1 MPIKFSKSDFWRAF
15 VAGEGIALLL
25 IPILKNLK
33 IFNLTLVFIWIIFL
47 PFAAALGLYLVHR
60 LTIHRWPVAF
70 QVAKYGIIGLLNT
83 FLAAAIFNF
92 LILIT
97 GIARGLWMDVFIAVS
112 FCGGLTN
119 SFFWNKFW
127 TFNANNTGKTKK
139 EYVNFFVVTGI
150 VSLLNAFLMHI
161 LINVIGAPHGLDPR
175 VWANIA
181 FFVLIPISFLGNF
194 FGYKIFVFR
203 KS

>member
-15 VAGEGIALLL
+15 IAGEGIALLSL
-25 IPILKNLK
+25 PIFKNLK
-33 IFNLTLVFIWIIFL
+33 IFNLNLIFIWIIFL
-47 PFAAALGLYLVHR
+47 PFAAALGLYFVYR
-60 LTIHRWPVAF
+60 LTINRWSVVF
-70 QVAKYGIIGLLNT
+70 QVGKYGIIGLLNT

-92 LILIT
+92 LILVT
-97 GIARGLWMDVFIAVS
+97 GITQGLWMDAFIVIA
-112 FCGGLTN
+112 FCGGVTN

-127 TFNANNTGKTKK
+127 TFNANNNGKAKK
-139 EYVNFFVVTGI
+139 EYVKFFVITGI

-161 LINVIGAPHGLDPR
+161 LINVIGAPHGLDSKI
-175 VWANIA
+175 WANIA
-181 FFVLIPISFLGNF
+181 FALLIPISFLGNF